1 MIYSNEERVGMG
13 IPTVGSVRYDQIY
26 SYDSSRVDIRKLF
39 VPYENNR
46 GGMLKQLEGHIN
58 GMVKSIGEGNFDRFP
73 PIIVDIN
80 TLTIVDGNCRDA
92 AAIKALL
99 SGIVDKLT
107 LRVMY
112 IDVKP
117 DELDKVVIDY
127 NTTSKAWTTVNFIY
141 NFSKRGITSFT
152 KLIEFCNNSEYL
164 HDKNGKIKPRYAVA
178 ILNKPIDDLKDTSM
192 TLTDEELKE
201 GKKALDEAVEI
212 KNFIEKNDHDNGA
225 SWFEYFLR
233 GWAEFRRDYLIEKGV
248 EFARYFETLKRYA
261 KETDIPI
268 GSNKKKAWNIW
279 FRGITSFL

>member
-1 MIYSNEERVGMG
+1 MIKEQERVGMG
-13 IPTVGSVRYDQIY
+13 IPTVSSVRYDQIY

-92 AAIKALL
+92 AATKALL

-192 TLTDEELKE
+192 ALTDEELKE
-201 GKKALDEAVEI
+201 GRKALAEAVEI

>member
-1 MIYSNEERVGMG
+1 MFSNEERVGMG
-13 IPTVGSVRYDQIY
+13 IPTVSSVRYDQIY
-26 SYDSSRVDIRKLF
+26 SYDSSRVDIRRLF

-46 GGMLKQLEGHIN
+46 GGMLKQLEGHIS

-99 SGIVDKLT
+99 SGIVDKLV

-141 NFSKRGITSFT
+141 NFSKRGIESFT
-152 KLIEFCNNSEYL
+152 KLIDFCNDSEYL

-192 TLTDEELKE
+192 ALTDEELE
-201 GKKALDEAVEI
+201 DGKKALAEAVEI

-233 GWAEFRRDYLIEKGV
+233 GWAEFRRDYLIEKGI
-248 EFARYFETLKRYA
+248 EFTRYFETLKRYS

-268 GSNKKKAWNIW
+268 GSNKKKAWNGW
-279 FRGITSFL
+279 FRNISSFL

>member
-1 MIYSNEERVGMG
+1 MG
-13 IPTVGSVRYDQIY
+13 IPTVSSVRYDQIY
-26 SYDSSRVDIRKLF
+26 SYDSSRVDIRNLF

-99 SGIVDKLT
+99 SGVVNKLV

-112 IDVKP
+112 IDVKS
-117 DELDKVVIDY
+117 DELDKVVIDF

-141 NFSKRGITSFT
+141 NFSKRGIESFT
-152 KLIEFCNNSEYL
+152 KLIDFCNSSEYL

-178 ILNKPIDDLKDTSM
+178 ILNKPIDGLKDTSM
-192 TLTDEELKE
+192 VLTDEELGE

-212 KNFIEKNDHDNGA
+212 KNFIEKKDHDNGA

-233 GWAEFRRDYLIEKGV
+233 GWAEFRSDYLIVKNVDFE
-248 EFARYFETLKRYA
+248 RYFETLKRFS

-268 GSNKKKAWNIW
+268 GSNKKASWNGW
-279 FRGITSFL
+279 FRTIASYL

>member
-1 MIYSNEERVGMG
+1 MFSNEERVGMG
-13 IPTVGSVRYDQIY
+13 IPTVSSVRYDQIY

-80 TLTIVDGNCRDA
+80 TLTIVDGNCRDT
-92 AAIKALL
+92 AAIKALQ
-99 SGIVDKLT
+99 SGIVEKLV

-127 NTTSKAWTTVNFIY
+127 NTTSKAWTTANFIY
-141 NFSKRGITSFT
+141 NFSKRGIESFT
-152 KLIEFCNNSEYL
+152 KLIEFCNESEYL

-192 TLTDEELKE
+192 SITDEELE
-201 GKKALDEAVEI
+201 DGRKALAEAVEI
-212 KNFIEKNDHDNGA
+212 KNFIEKHDHDNGA

-233 GWAEFRRDYLIEKGV
+233 GWAEFRRDYLADKGV
-248 EFARYFETLKRYA
+248 EFERYFDTLKRHA
-261 KETDIPI
+261 KQSDIPV
-268 GSNKKKAWNIW
+268 GSNKKVKWNGW
-279 FRGITSFL
+279 FRELTSYL

>member
-1 MIYSNEERVGMG
+1 MIKNEERVGMG
-13 IPTVGSVRYDQIY
+13 IPTVSSVRYDQIY

-92 AAIKALL
+92 AATKALL

-141 NFSKRGITSFT
+141 NFSKRGIESFT
-152 KLIEFCNNSEYL
+152 KLIEFCNDSEYL

-192 TLTDEELKE
+192 SITDEELE
-201 GKKALDEAVEI
+201 DGKKALGEAVEI
-212 KNFIEKNDHDNGA
+212 KNFIEKKNHDNGA

-233 GWAEFRRDYLIEKGV
+233 AWAEFRNEYLITKSV
-248 EFARYFETLKRYA
+248 EFERYFDTLKKVA
-261 KETDIPI
+261 KQTEIPI
-268 GSNKKKAWNIW
+268 GSNKKGSWKTW
-279 FRGITSFL
+279 FRAVASYI